1 MLNVSRVINS
11 CKLRQPKPF
20 TVYRK
25 TGDWVAGRF
34 EETETAI
41 PMMGVV
47 TAAGTK
53 DIIQLPEADRTS
65 QIVVFHSTLPLYI
78 TRDNE
83 QQGAGTSDEIEW
95 HGERYRLFQIKD
107 WSDFGYYKAF
117 GTSMSGV

>member
-11 CKLRQPKPF
+11 SKFRQLKPF

-41 PMMGVV
+41 PMDGVV

-53 DIIQLPEADRTS
+53 DILQVPEGDRTS
-65 QIVVFHSTLPLYI
+65 QLMVFHSTQPLFV
-78 TRDNE
+78 THDDVE
-83 QQGAGTSDEIEW
+83 GKGTSDQIEW
-95 HGERYRLFQIKD
+95 HGERYRLLQIKD